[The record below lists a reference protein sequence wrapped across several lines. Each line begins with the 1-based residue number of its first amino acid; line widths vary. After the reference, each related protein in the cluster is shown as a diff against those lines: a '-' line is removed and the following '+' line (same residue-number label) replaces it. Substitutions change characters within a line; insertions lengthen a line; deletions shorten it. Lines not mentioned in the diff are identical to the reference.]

1 MEIDI
6 STISKIAVRLWKSH
20 KNVQEITKKMGN
32 WVLSDK
38 LEPHCQA
45 KLTWDGQGGF
55 VASQYDKTLSILVL

>member
-1 MEIDI
+1 MEVDI

-45 KLTWDGQGGF
+45 KLTWDGQSGF
-55 VASQYDKTLSILVL
+55 TA